1 VVDFYKVL
9 NHIMPHF
16 FDFISSLPKRPSG
29 LTLDSRQVADS
40 VVFIAL
46 KGERVDGRDF
56 IHQAIKQGALA
67 VIWEDS
73 PDFSC
78 PELPVPHWGVVN
90 IREQLGEWGH
100 LFYDAPSSK
109 LPVIG
114 VTGTN
119 GKTSIAL
126 WLAQALTLLNQKTA
140 ILGTVGN
147 GFYGELS
154 VATNTTPDALTLQR
168 LLADYFEQ
176 GAKAVAMEVSSHGL
190 EQGRVNGVSFDTAIF
205 TNLTRD
211 HLDYHGDMLS
221 YGQAKERLFHWPS
234 LRHAVINI
242 DDDFGADLAKRLAAT
257 STNPTLSVIRYG
269 LQDGDVFV
277 RELHSD
283 LQGLS
288 FKIISPWGEATIK
301 SRLIGDFNVANFLAC
316 FSVLCA
322 QGFEAQQVGD
332 VLGQIKAACGR
343 MDQLG
348 GQDQALVVVDY
359 AHTPDAL
366 EKVLLTLT
374 KIKPSAG
381 RLFCVFGCG
390 GDRDAGKR
398 PLMGAIAARW
408 ADVLV
413 LTSDNP
419 RTESPSLIIDDII
432 AGLNGTPF
440 YREDNRQ
447 AAIEWA
453 IAQAQAGDVVL
464 VAGKGHE
471 DYQIIGTTRWPFSDF
486 EVAHKALNLP
496 A

>member
-1 VVDFYKVL
+1 MLDLIKVL
-9 NHIMPHF
+9 NNIMPYF
-16 FDFISSLPKRPSG
+16 FDFISSLPKWPSG
-29 LTLDSRQVADS
+29 LTLDSRQVADA

-46 KGERVDGRDF
+46 KGELSDGRDF

-73 PDFSC
+73 PDFTC
-78 PELPVPHWGVVN
+78 PELTVPNWGVIN
-90 IREQLGEWGH
+90 IREQLGEWGS

-140 ILGTVGN
+140 VFGTIGN

-154 VATNTTPDALTLQR
+154 VATNTTPDALTLQN
-168 LLADYFEQ
+168 LLASYLSQ
-176 GAKAVAMEVSSHGL
+176 GAKVVAMEVSSHGL
-190 EQGRVNGVSFDTAIF
+190 EQNRVNGVSFDTAIF

-221 YGQAKERLFHWPS
+221 YGRAKERLFYCSS

-242 DDDFGADLAKRLAAT
+242 DDEFGADLVTRLAA
-257 STNPTLSVIRYG
+257 SPINPNLSLIRYG

-277 RELHSD
+277 REMHSD

-288 FKIISPWGEATIK
+288 LQVVSPWGDATIK

-322 QGFEAQQVGD
+322 QGFAAKQVGE

-348 GQDQALVVVDY
+348 GHDQALVVIDY

-374 KIKPSAG
+374 KIKPNGG
-381 RLFCVFGCG
+381 RLFCIFGCG

-398 PLMGAIAARW
+398 PLMGTIAARW

-419 RTESPSLIIDDII
+419 RTESPCLIIDDII
-432 AGLNGTPF
+432 VGLNGTPF
-440 YREDNRQ
+440 YREENRE
-447 AAIEWA
+447 AAIQWA
-453 IAQAQAGDVVL
+453 IAQARVGDVVL
-464 VAGKGHE
+464 IAGKGHE
-471 DYQIIGTTRWPFSDF
+471 DYQIIGTARWPFSDF
-486 EVAHKALNLP
+486 EVAKKALNLLV
-496 A
+496 

>member
-1 VVDFYKVL
+1 
-9 NHIMPHF
+9 MPHF
-16 FDFISSLPKRPSG
+16 LDFISSLPKSPSG
-29 LTLDSRQVADS
+29 LTLDSRQVVDS
-40 VVFIAL
+40 FVFIAL
-46 KGERVDGRDF
+46 KGEQVDGRDF
-56 IHQAIKQGALA
+56 IQQAIKQGALA

-73 PDFSC
+73 PDFIC
-78 PELPVPHWGVVN
+78 PKLPVPNWGVSN
-90 IREQLGEWGH
+90 IREELGQWGN
-100 LFYDAPSSK
+100 LFYNAPSTK
-109 LPVIG
+109 MPVIG

-126 WLAQALTLLNQKTA
+126 WLGQALTLLTQKTA

-147 GFYGELS
+147 GFHGELS
-154 VATNTTPDALTLQR
+154 EAANTTPDALTLQR
-168 LLADYFEQ
+168 LLADYLNQ
-176 GAKAVAMEVSSHGL
+176 GAKTIAMEVSSHGL
-190 EQGRVNGVSFDTAIF
+190 EQGRVNGVSFDTAVF

-221 YGQAKERLFHWPS
+221 YGRAKERLFYCPT

-242 DDDFGADLAKRLAAT
+242 DDDFGMNLAKRLAAN
-257 STNPTLSVIRYG
+257 SKNSNLSVIRYG
-269 LQDGDVFV
+269 LNDGDVFV
-277 RELHSD
+277 RQLRSD

-288 FKIISPWGEATIK
+288 LQIASPWGEVTIE

-322 QGFEAQQVGD
+322 QGFEAKSVGV

-348 GQDQALVVVDY
+348 GINQALVVIDY

-366 EKVLLTLT
+366 EKALFTLV
-374 KIKPSAG
+374 KIKPSTG

-390 GDRDAGKR
+390 GDRDVGKR

-432 AGLNGTPF
+432 AGLNGALF

-453 IAQAQAGDVVL
+453 ISQAHAGDVVL
-464 VAGKGHE
+464 IAGKGHE
-471 DYQIIGTTRWPFSDF
+471 NYQIIGETRLPFSDF
-486 EVAHKALNLP
+486 EVAKKALNLP
-496 A
+496 I

>member
-1 VVDFYKVL
+1 
-9 NHIMPHF
+9 
-16 FDFISSLPKRPSG
+16 
-29 LTLDSRQVADS
+29 
-40 VVFIAL
+40 
-46 KGERVDGRDF
+46 
-56 IHQAIKQGALA
+56 
-67 VIWEDS
+67 
-73 PDFSC
+73 
-78 PELPVPHWGVVN
+78 
-90 IREQLGEWGH
+90 
-100 LFYDAPSSK
+100 
-109 LPVIG
+109 
-114 VTGTN
+114 
-119 GKTSIAL
+119 
-126 WLAQALTLLNQKTA
+126 
-140 ILGTVGN
+140 
-147 GFYGELS
+147 
-154 VATNTTPDALTLQR
+154 
-168 LLADYFEQ
+168 
-176 GAKAVAMEVSSHGL
+176 
-190 EQGRVNGVSFDTAIF
+190 
-205 TNLTRD
+205 
-211 HLDYHGDMLS
+211 
-221 YGQAKERLFHWPS
+221 
-234 LRHAVINI
+234 
-242 DDDFGADLAKRLAAT
+242 
-257 STNPTLSVIRYG
+257 
-269 LQDGDVFV
+269 
-277 RELHSD
+277 
-283 LQGLS
+283 
-288 FKIISPWGEATIK
+288 
-301 SRLIGDFNVANFLAC
+301 
-316 FSVLCA
+316 
-322 QGFEAQQVGD
+322 
-332 VLGQIKAACGR
+332 
-343 MDQLG
+343 
-348 GQDQALVVVDY
+348 LVVVDY